1 MIQIDLEHILIILGI
16 PSALTGLFFWALKR
30 KIEKAE
36 EERKKQE
43 EARREREKNREEL
56 LIGLI
61 EGVNAAVSLS
71 EATAKAV
78 QRIPDAKC
86 NGDMHAALDYA
97 TKVKNKQKT
106 FLTQKGIEAILD

>member
-1 MIQIDLEHILIILGI
+1 MIQIDIEHILIILGI
-16 PSALTGLFFWALKR
+16 PSAITGLFFWALKR

-36 EERKKQE
+36 KE
-43 EARREREKNREEL
+43 RREREKNREEL

-61 EGVNAAVSLS
+61 ECTNAALALS

-78 QRIPDAKC
+78 QRIPDAQC
-86 NGDMHAALDYA
+86 NGDMHAALDYV